1 MWFPFSSIYHRL
13 IRLDLNAEFS
23 FMCRFIGAKFHLCT
37 NNALTIPINTQDNTD
52 VLHHIM
58 VPGFLP
64 CFEFLVNAT
73 GFSILVFE
81 VLKLVFIVLVSLY
94 AVLLLLTA

>member
-1 MWFPFSSIYHRL
+1 
-13 IRLDLNAEFS
+13 
-23 FMCRFIGAKFHLCT
+23 
-37 NNALTIPINTQDNTD
+37 
-52 VLHHIM
+52 M

-64 CFEFLVNAT
+64 CFEFLVNVT

-94 AVLLLLTA
+94 AVLLLLSA

>member
-1 MWFPFSSIYHRL
+1 
-13 IRLDLNAEFS
+13 
-23 FMCRFIGAKFHLCT
+23 
-37 NNALTIPINTQDNTD
+37 
-52 VLHHIM
+52 M

-64 CFEFLVNAT
+64 CLEFLVNVT
-73 GFSILVFE
+73 GFFILVFE

>member
-1 MWFPFSSIYHRL
+1 MLLLSQSTLRI
-13 IRLDLNAEFS
+13 
-23 FMCRFIGAKFHLCT
+23 
-37 NNALTIPINTQDNTD
+37 NTD

-64 CFEFLVNAT
+64 CFEFLVNVT

-81 VLKLVFIVLVSLY
+81 VLKLVFLVLVL
-94 AVLLLLTA
+94 V